1 MEGGK
6 MWLNDLIHAQP
17 KSHKSLVPV
26 EVTTLTTSKNHV
38 GHHESLVPVEVTTM
52 SDIDDTKNAMGSSPE
67 GKGME
72 QTTFVQVSSKNPEYV
87 RHLIL
92 VDGTTSDPTPEQI
105 AHARRML
112 VDCPETK
119 GKLHCW
125 HCSRCD
131 RARRCTAWRIRR
143 NDVEFF
149 RQSEKPYS
157 LFLVE
162 SGAVEVVQ

>member
-1 MEGGK
+1 MNAVSTLESMGLRVSLNKSGG
-6 MWLNDLIHAQP
+6 L
-17 KSHKSLVPV
+17 SLAGLQ
-26 EVTTLTTSKNHV
+26 TLSV
-38 GHHESLVPVEVTTM
+38 
-52 SDIDDTKNAMGSSPE
+52 DDR
-67 GKGME
+67 
-72 QTTFVQVSSKNPEYV
+72 QVALALARENKASILEEL
-87 RHLIL
+87 RHPASTA
-92 VDGTTSDPTPEQI
+92 DDPTPEQI

-112 VDCPETK
+112 VDCPTAE

-149 RQSEKPYS
+149 RQSEAPYS

-162 SGAVEVVQ
+162 SDTSEVLQ